1 MNLEFYKKLPDRIS
15 SEDCNSYFKEV
26 ILYFQNEK
34 ITKQEFLE
42 IILELTDRQIMTYC
56 LLKKDLRDEL
66 DRIILAL
73 WNTEIYEEVD
83 SILSIVVNLGL
94 KDTYELVKKSYNSNI
109 EFNQE
114 VLKEIKECVEENGE
128 DISNP
133 YRFL

>member
-1 MNLEFYKKLPDRIS
+1 MNLEFNKKLSDRIS

-83 SILSIVVNLGL
+83 SILSIVINSGL

-114 VLKEIKECVEENGE
+114 V
-128 DISNP
+128 P
-133 YRFL
+133 